1 MKRHQLFAILLAL
14 TLLLTA
20 CGTAGEKNDSSKQS
34 TPPQESAQT
43 DPHAEMPTQ
52 AVSSLDTTAQ
62 ACPTAKELPIWSI
75 LLSSN
80 NGLSGRG
87 DFVYI
92 TPAQIMTGQTTR
104 KEIIKGSPLTRMT
117 DLEQVQ
123 ITEIPEGAFETLC
136 DELRALRY
144 DLLPAKIERPENMA
158 VEDASDY
165 YLSIRDSWIS
175 SCVSEGYA
183 ATHYHEGFA
192 EIYETI
198 HRHVDALVKEHTPK
212 AAEIKPIASIALS
225 SHNGYSGL
233 SGFTYLSPTQVA
245 TGGMS
250 YSATIIRNDPITD
263 PGAWRMEVAD
273 IPAGMFEELC
283 TELWALRFDLLPAKI
298 TQPKDKAV
306 ADDSHYYLT
315 VHFEDG
321 TTWTSEGYAACYYH
335 ERFGAVWNYLAAHS
349 NALMDEYEVPEKEI
363 KEISAVLSYTH
374 PGPASADGENEYT
387 FCYFSSIRYTTGQT
401 TVPPHTLV
409 DPHGSLD
416 YSQIKNDWGD
426 GYRDQF
432 DPLIRELRKLSPEE
446 LPEIIEPDPKDVTPD
461 GDTQYIVIYFA
472 DGTTVT
478 SAGYCASEYH
488 EHFAAVWELLERY
501 RSKPR
506 HG

>member
-1 MKRHQLFAILLAL
+1 MKRHQLFAIFLAL

-20 CGTAGEKNDSSKQS
+20 CGTAGGKNDPSKQS
-34 TPPQESAQT
+34 TPPQESVQT
-43 DPHAEMPTQ
+43 E
-52 AVSSLDTTAQ
+52 
-62 ACPTAKELPIWSI
+62 PTAGMTALTVPTAEELPVWSI

-104 KEIIKGSPLTRMT
+104 KDIIKGSPLTRMT
-117 DLEQVQ
+117 DLEQIQ

-175 SCVSEGYA
+175 SYVSEGYA

-212 AAEIKPIASIALS
+212 AAEIKPIKSIALS

-233 SGFTYLSPTQVA
+233 SSFAYLSPTQVA
-245 TGGMS
+245 TGGGRRIN
-250 YSATIIRNDPITD
+250 TIIRSDPIAN
-263 PGAWRMEVAD
+263 PGAWHMKVAD
-273 IPAGMFEELC
+273 IPAGLFEELC
-283 TELWALRFDLLPAKI
+283 AELWALRFDLLPAKV
-298 TQPKDKAV
+298 TQPKDKGV
-306 ADDSHYYLT
+306 SDDSNFYLT

-335 ERFGAVWNYLAAHS
+335 ERFGAVWSYLAAHS
-349 NALMDEYEVPEKEI
+349 NALINEYEVPEKEI

-374 PGPASADGENEYT
+374 PGPVAANGENDYT
-387 FCYFSSIRYTTGQT
+387 FYHFSSIMYTTGQT
-401 TVPPHTLV
+401 AVPPHTLA
-409 DPHGSLD
+409 DRSGLMDH
-416 YSQIKNDWGD
+416 SQIKNAWGD
-426 GYRDQF
+426 SYREKF
-432 DPLIRELRKLSPEE
+432 DPLIRELRKLSPEK
-446 LPEIIEPDPKDVTPD
+446 LPEVIEPDSKHVIPN
-461 GDTQYIVIYFA
+461 GNTQYIVIYFA

-478 SAGYCASEYH
+478 SSGYCASEYN
-488 EHFAAVWELLERY
+488 EQFAAVWALLERC
-501 RSKPR
+501 RSKPLY
-506 HG
+506 